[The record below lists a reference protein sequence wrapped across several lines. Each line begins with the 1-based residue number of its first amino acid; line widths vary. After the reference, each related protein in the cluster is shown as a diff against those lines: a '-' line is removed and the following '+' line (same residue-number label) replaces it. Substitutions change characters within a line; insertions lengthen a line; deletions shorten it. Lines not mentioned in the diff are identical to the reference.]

1 MLDTHARGLVQPFFD
16 LLARVL
22 RRRGIR
28 PLQVTLWSMA
38 LGVLAAVSL
47 AAGWT
52 AAFLALLWLSG
63 LLDAVDGTLARLCG
77 TAGKAGALFDIV
89 CDRAVEGCVIVALGL
104 RFPDARLELLVLCAA
119 VILSLTV
126 FLTAAAVL
134 PASSGKSLHYQA
146 GLAERTEGFAF
157 FSLMALC
164 PQQAGGVAL
173 FFALV
178 VAATAF
184 QRLRAALRLIGD

>member
-38 LGVLAAVSL
+38 LGVLAAVSH

-126 FLTAAAVL
+126 FLTAAAAL

>member
-1 MLDTHARGLVQPFFD
+1 MLDTHARGLVQPLFD

>member
-1 MLDTHARGLVQPFFD
+1 MLDTHARGLVQPLFD

-22 RRRGIR
+22 RHRGIS
-28 PLQVTLWSMA
+28 PLQVTLWSMV
-38 LGVLAAVSL
+38 LGLLAAACL

-52 AAFLALLWLSG
+52 VAFLGLLWLSG

-77 TAGKAGALFDIV
+77 SAGKAGALLDLV
-89 CDRAVEGCVIVALGL
+89 CDRAVEVPVIVALGL

-126 FLTAAAVL
+126 FLTAAAAL
-134 PASSGKSLHYQA
+134 PATAGKSLHYQA

-157 FSLMALC
+157 FSLMALW
-164 PQQAGGVAL
+164 PEQAGGVAL
-173 FFALV
+173 VFALV
-178 VAATAF
+178 VAATAL